1 MISKKSDIVITIEL
15 DENKIPEKM
24 SWSAKDG
31 GVENQE
37 TKALLFSSWDSDNK
51 ETMKIDLWTKDM
63 PVNEMNVFIHQT
75 LVSLSQS
82 FYKATNNDKMTDAF
96 NQFCDYFSENLNLK
110 RVNQSDLISSF
121 VNHQAQFFYL
131 MM

>member
-75 LVSLSQS
+75 LVSFCLLYTSPSPRDLSTS
-82 FYKATNNDKMTDAF
+82 RMP
-96 NQFCDYFSENLNLK
+96 
-110 RVNQSDLISSF
+110 SS
-121 VNHQAQFFYL
+121 A
-131 MM
+131 

>member
-1 MISKKSDIVITIEL
+1 
-15 DENKIPEKM
+15 M

-37 TKALLFSSWDSDNK
+37 TKALLFSSWDSINK

-75 LVSLSQS
+75 LVSLSQ
-82 FYKATNNDKMTDAF
+82 
-96 NQFCDYFSENLNLK
+96 
-110 RVNQSDLISSF
+110 
-121 VNHQAQFFYL
+121 
-131 MM
+131 

>member
-37 TKALLFSSWDSDNK
+37 TKALLFSSWDSVNK

-63 PVNEMNVFIHQT
+63 PVNEMNVFIP
-75 LVSLSQS
+75 VSYTHLR
-82 FYKATNNDKMTDAF
+82 AHET
-96 NQFCDYFSENLNLK
+96 
-110 RVNQSDLISSF
+110 
-121 VNHQAQFFYL
+121 
-131 MM
+131 

>member
-82 FYKATNNDKMTDAF
+82 FYNKINSSN
-96 NQFCDYFSENLNLK
+96 FSLALNFFVLMYGMY
-110 RVNQSDLISSF
+110 LILI
-121 VNHQAQFFYL
+121 N
-131 MM
+131 